1 MEEPSNLNQS
11 TATNFFKKTIFQISE
26 RFPLL
31 HRIILFNLLL
41 LFICFIGI
49 LIDDRQLMGINI
61 WLKPIKFILS
71 GIIVLWTMAW
81 YLLFYPFRE
90 KTKNFIA
97 ASIGILLTIE
107 NLAISGQASR
117 GVLSHYNQSSPM
129 DGIIFA
135 TMGIMIGLFTLIV
148 FWFFVKSF
156 SSKLNCSNRMKWCF
170 RIAWFTF
177 LFASVIGGQMIG
189 QMSHNVGVADG
200 GAGLPFL
207 NWSTVGGDLRIAH
220 FFGIH
225 GIQIIPLTAFF
236 FGEKIKNNANTLT
249 NILSIGFALLYLG
262 WIAFTFYQAKQGI
275 PLLSF

>member
-1 MEEPSNLNQS
+1 MEKSSKLNQS
-11 TATNFFKKTIFQISE
+11 TNSNFFKRTISQIRE
-26 RFPLL
+26 RFPFL

-41 LFICFIGI
+41 LLACFIGMVV
-49 LIDDRQLMGINI
+49 DDRELMGINVWI
-61 WLKPIKFILS
+61 KPIKFILS

-81 YLLFYPFRE
+81 YLLVYPFRE

-97 ASIGILLTIE
+97 AAIGILLTIE
-107 NLAISGQASR
+107 NIAISGQAAR
-117 GVLSHYNQSSPM
+117 GVLSHYNQSNPL

-135 TMGIMIGLFTLIV
+135 IMGIMIGLFTLIV

-156 SSKLNCSNRMKWCF
+156 SPQLKFSNRMKWCF

-207 NWSTVGGDLRIAH
+207 NWSTIGGDLRIAH

-236 FGEKIKNNANTLT
+236 FAKKTKNNSTLT
-249 NILSIGFALLYLG
+249 TVLSIGFALLYLG